1 MEIDHL
7 NIVLL
12 ELKYCERCGGLWLR
26 RSGSEDVLCE
36 SCAAPGP
43 DLPGIFGEPHLRV
56 ALRTTIRVDG
66 ESREVVVM
74 CGEGGN
80 A

>member
-1 MEIDHL
+1 MEIDDV
-7 NIVLL
+7 NVVFL

-26 RSGSEDVLCE
+26 PRDCEDVF
-36 SCAAPGP
+36 CATCSAQMA
-43 DLPGIFGEPHLRV
+43 ELRQSARKHNLRF
-56 ALRTTIRVDG
+56 ALKTTINANG
-66 ESREVVVM
+66 ESREVLVM

>member
-1 MEIDHL
+1 MEIDEM

-26 RSGSEDVLCE
+26 PRGCEDVLCATCSAQMAE
-36 SCAAPGP
+36 FPGSCK
-43 DLPGIFGEPHLRV
+43 HTNLRL
-56 ALRTTIRVDG
+56 ALRTTIQVDG
-66 ESREVVVM
+66 ESREVLVM